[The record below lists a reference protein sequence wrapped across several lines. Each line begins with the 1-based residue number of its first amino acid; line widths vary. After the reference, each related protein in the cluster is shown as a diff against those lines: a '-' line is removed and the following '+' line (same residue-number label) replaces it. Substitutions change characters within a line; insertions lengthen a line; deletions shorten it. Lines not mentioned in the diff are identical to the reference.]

1 MNIYFFVCRCELAV
15 IVLVFENDGIE
26 IDITLSDVN
35 SKSVCGLD
43 LTTNYLQARLWLA
56 WSVTLINLTRAN
68 TRIEI
73 AIWIS
78 ADNLIK
84 EYRARTYVRT

>member
-43 LTTNYLQARLWLA
+43 LTTNYLQARL
-56 WSVTLINLTRAN
+56 
-68 TRIEI
+68 
-73 AIWIS
+73 
-78 ADNLIK
+78 
-84 EYRARTYVRT
+84 